1 MNSHVTLRAARA
13 AVRHS
18 PLGAP
23 ARLVSAI
30 DRQLARAALPARAR
44 TRHGVV
50 HQVDTT
56 DVIQRYLYLFGV
68 WEPGITAW
76 LCDALAPGDTFVD
89 VGANIGYYTLLASRL
104 VGPTGAVVAIEPCP
118 PHRQAL
124 EQAIAENR
132 ADNVRVIAAATSD
145 AAGTLN
151 LHLGTPDNIGNTSIL
166 PVPGSTTDYAVPAG
180 PLPLLLTQHE
190 ARTARLLKIDVEG
203 AEALVVRALDDL
215 LDHARDDLEILIEVT
230 PRSLRKLG
238 HTVDEVLA
246 PFAARGYTALRIEND
261 YDPASYGRQ
270 RRRPRPPTPIAA
282 QITAM
287 ADLLLTRNPDRPPRP
302 QAAGRSTR

>member
-1 MNSHVTLRAARA
+1 MNSHIALRAARA

-23 ARLVSAI
+23 ARLVTTI
-30 DRQLARAALPARAR
+30 DRRLARAALPARAR

-50 HQVDTT
+50 HHVDTT

-104 VGPTGAVVAIEPCP
+104 VGTSGAVVAIEPCP

-132 ADNVRVIAAATSD
+132 ADNVRVIAVAASD
-145 AAGTLN
+145 APGTLD
-151 LHLGTPDNIGNTSIL
+151 LHLGTPENIGNTSVL
-166 PVPGSTTDYAVPAG
+166 PVPGSTTDYTVPAG

-190 ARTARLLKIDVEG
+190 ARTARLIKIDVEG
-203 AEALVVRALDDL
+203 AEALVARSLDGI
-215 LDHARDDLEILIEVT
+215 LDQARDDLEFLIEVT
-230 PRSLRKLG
+230 PRSLRQLG
-238 HTVDEVLA
+238 HTIDDVLA
-246 PFAARGYTALRIEND
+246 PFTARGYSALRIEND
-261 YDPASYGRQ
+261 YDPASYDRQ
-270 RRRPRPPTPIAA
+270 RRRPRTPTPVAA
-282 QITAM
+282 PITAM
-287 ADLLLTRNPDRPPRP
+287 ADLLLTRRPGHPRP
-302 QAAGRSTR
+302 QAATRSTH